1 MGSKGAGT
9 YAGGGVEIKIL
20 GSPRVVAGI
29 SWETGVVKIAVDF
42 IAGGQLLG
50 SPPVVGGHQKLK
62 DLGGVG

>member
-1 MGSKGAGT
+1 MGHL
-9 YAGGGVEIKIL
+9 KIL

-62 DLGGVG
+62 DLGCVG